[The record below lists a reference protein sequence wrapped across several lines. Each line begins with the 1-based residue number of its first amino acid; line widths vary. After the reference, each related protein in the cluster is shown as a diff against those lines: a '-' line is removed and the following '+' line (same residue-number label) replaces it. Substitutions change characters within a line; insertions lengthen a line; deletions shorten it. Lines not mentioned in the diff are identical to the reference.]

1 MSRRTAARIAA
12 LLGTAA
18 FAIGAVP
25 AMAANGN
32 HSEPGEPGTPNC
44 HGQEV
49 AFGTVTFA
57 PEVLGVHGFSGIAK
71 AQGESVKELQEAV
84 REFCA

>member
-18 FAIGAVP
+18 FGIGAVP
-25 AMAANGN
+25 AMAA
-32 HSEPGEPGTPNC
+32 SEREPGEPGAPNC

-49 AFGTVTFA
+49 AFGATTFA
-57 PEVLGVHGFSGIAK
+57 PEVLKVHGFSGIAK
-71 AQGESVKELQEAV
+71 AQGESVQELQEAV
-84 REFCA
+84 RTFCA

>member
-1 MSRRTAARIAA
+1 MSGRTAARIAA

-25 AMAANGN
+25 ATAA
-32 HSEPGEPGTPNC
+32 SEREPGAPNC
-44 HGQEV
+44 NGQKV
-49 AFGTVTFA
+49 AFGAATFA

-71 AQGESVKELQEAV
+71 TQGESVQELQEAV
-84 REFCA
+84 GEFCV

>member
-1 MSRRTAARIAA
+1 MSTRTATRIAA

-25 AMAANGN
+25 AMAA
-32 HSEPGEPGTPNC
+32 SEREEGVPGTPNC

-49 AFGTVTFA
+49 AFGAASFA
-57 PEVLGVHGFSGIAK
+57 PENGLHGFAGIAK
-71 AQGESVKELQEAV
+71 AQEESVKELQEAV
-84 REFCA
+84 RKFCV